1 MRFLTAA
8 LLVAGLCASSAGALD
23 VQKKGGSPTEWGL
36 TKVGLTQELSGF
48 TVTFSDGSSARYGR
62 DGSFAFVHRPGTDP
76 FTGTYRFGD
85 GGEVCV
91 SYHAGLKRCDT
102 YVRDA
107 DGMAL
112 VHASGHRFPVERL
125 VRH

>member
-8 LLVAGLCASSAGALD
+8 LLVAGLCASGASAFD
-23 VQKKGGSPTEWGL
+23 VQDGHGMPAEWGL
-36 TKVGLTQELSGF
+36 SKASLTQELSGY
-48 TVTFSDGSSARYGR
+48 TVQFSDGSTARYGR

-91 SYHAGLKRCDT
+91 SYHAGLKRCD
-102 YVRDA
+102 RFEH
-107 DGMAL
+107 DGSGVAL
-112 VHASGHRFPVERL
+112 VHASGHRFPIAEVIRN
-125 VRH
+125 